1 MARKK
6 VKTEGSRKE
15 VLWRCKCKTQTTKKV
30 RSLDDQPQIETEGKN
45 CSCRI
50 VSQVGD
56 EDTKFG
62 KEKSV
67 ETAIIRTDEPTGG
80 FVQ

>member
-1 MARKK
+1 MAKK
-6 VKTEGSRKE
+6 KSSSEGSRKE
-15 VLWRCKCKTQTTKKV
+15 VLWRCKCKTQTTKKI
-30 RSLDDQPQIETEGKN
+30 RSLDDKPQIETEGKN

-50 VSQVGD
+50 VSQIGG

-67 ETAIIRTDEPTGG
+67 ETAIIRTEEPTGG
-80 FVQ
+80 FIE